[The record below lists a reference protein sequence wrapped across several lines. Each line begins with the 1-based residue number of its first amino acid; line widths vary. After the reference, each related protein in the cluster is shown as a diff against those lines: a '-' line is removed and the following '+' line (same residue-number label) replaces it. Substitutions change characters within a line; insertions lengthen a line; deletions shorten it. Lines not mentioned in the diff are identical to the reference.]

1 RSRLPRGRPAGQR
14 PVHVL
19 PRRGARRADRRQGVR
34 ARRRRLRQAQL
45 RLSPRH
51 PRRGARPHAPRPRA
65 PVTPRRRGAV
75 RDVPAAFLICPSS
88 SSHPLLVAWSSA
100 GGARPRALRVSES
113 QRRGEEEMNKAM
125 VLLAG
130 ALATLSLVGP
140 TFAQSTAPAA
150 KEPSAPAEKPG
161 AQRDQ
166 TTQQMTASVVSVNP
180 DAKTLTVKR
189 GYKGK
194 QLTFA
199 VESGAATHLGDLK

>member
-1 RSRLPRGRPAGQR
+1 
-14 PVHVL
+14 
-19 PRRGARRADRRQGVR
+19 
-34 ARRRRLRQAQL
+34 
-45 RLSPRH
+45 
-51 PRRGARPHAPRPRA
+51 
-65 PVTPRRRGAV
+65 
-75 RDVPAAFLICPSS
+75 
-88 SSHPLLVAWSSA
+88 
-100 GGARPRALRVSES
+100 
-113 QRRGEEEMNKAM
+113 MNKAM

-140 TFAQSTAPAA
+140 AFAQSTAPAA

-161 AQRDQ
+161 AHRDQ

-199 VESGAATHLGDLK
+199 VESGAATHLGDLKTGDQVKISYTKAQNKLMAKEVVKREATKPK

>member
-1 RSRLPRGRPAGQR
+1 
-14 PVHVL
+14 
-19 PRRGARRADRRQGVR
+19 
-34 ARRRRLRQAQL
+34 
-45 RLSPRH
+45 
-51 PRRGARPHAPRPRA
+51 
-65 PVTPRRRGAV
+65 
-75 RDVPAAFLICPSS
+75 
-88 SSHPLLVAWSSA
+88 
-100 GGARPRALRVSES
+100 
-113 QRRGEEEMNKAM
+113 MNKAM

-199 VESGAATHLGDLK
+199 VSARDVWSAVRSIRWSFGDGSAAQGRVTGHAYARPGRYAAVVTATDSAGHSRSIRRWVSISSG